1 MAMDFFAAQDHARQT
16 TRRLVWVFV
25 MLVSSLILLTSLLVS
40 FVFYSGEPHAK
51 GQAPQGFIN
60 YLLAKPDA
68 ALLTALLVLAGV
80 LLAMLV
86 RKSQL
91 AAGGQAVAEM
101 VGGERILVGLGNS
114 EELQSRYSVSHT
126 ALLRLLNVVEEMA
139 IAAGVPVP
147 PVYLIPGEGINAFA
161 AGYNSQDAVI
171 GVTAGAISELNRQEL
186 QGVVAHEFSHIL
198 NGDMRLNIRLMVM
211 MFSLTCIAEVGHFM
225 LRNGRSS
232 SSREG
237 NAFGLLGLGFLVIG
251 YVGVFC
257 ASLLR
262 AAVSRQREFLADSS
276 AVQFTR
282 DHQGI
287 ASALYKIGKLGSRL
301 RIAEHDDV
309 RHFFFSD
316 VRLSQLSSDAGWW
329 DTHPPLETRIAALVP
344 GWQPGQPLPFKL
356 AEPDIFLRT
365 SNTANTSGTASTA
378 TADVAEQA
386 LSALQ
391 QLRAGTAAIRDVT
404 APHSDAENTSSSNSQ
419 RWFHATQQRL
429 VALLALQP
437 EGQANLPVSTQLIQT
452 ELNGLSEASKAL
464 LHKADG
470 AEALAYACVLD
481 DKQLAAQLRSLQLE
495 LKPGVWQALDHWVTA
510 TAGMSLLVKLMLL
523 QLAAPLLREFAGAR
537 RHVLKHRVHQLM
549 LHDQFVDETEAMVW
563 LWLNHL
569 LHDRP
574 EQQHAN
580 LSVRQASESIAQLL
594 SVAGQISGL
603 AKTQVQ
609 QLVVA
614 HLPDLNEWPA
624 AGTELFQLTT
634 QVSTLLRLQGS
645 AKQALWQALLA
656 ITLHDQ
662 RLDVQELSL
671 LHLYALV
678 LEIPLAPAA
687 AR

>member
-16 TRRLVWVFV
+16 TRRLVAVFV
-25 MLVSSLILLTSLLVS
+25 VLVSSLILLTSLLVS

-51 GQAPQGFIN
+51 GHAPQGFIN

-68 ALLTALLVLAGV
+68 AVLTALLVLAGV
-80 LLAMLV
+80 SVAMMV

-91 AAGGQAVAEM
+91 AAGGHVVAQM

-114 EELQSRYSVSHT
+114 EELQSRYPVSHA

-171 GVTAGAISELNRQEL
+171 GVTAGAIAELNRQEL

-211 MFSLTCIAEVGHFM
+211 MFSLTCIAEVGHFL

-237 NAFGLLGLGFLVIG
+237 NAFGLLGLGLLVIG

-344 GWQPGQPLPFKL
+344 GWQPDQPLPFRL
-356 AEPDIFLRT
+356 PEPD
-365 SNTANTSGTASTA
+365 TAWRSSSTA
-378 TADVAEQA
+378 AAPDVAEQA

-391 QLRAGTAAIRDVT
+391 QLRTSAAAFRDV
-404 APHSDAENTSSSNSQ
+404 AASDHQAASASANKSE

-429 VALLALQP
+429 AALLALQP
-437 EGQANLPVSTQLIQT
+437 EGQANWPVSTQLILT
-452 ELNGLSEASKAL
+452 EFNGLSEASKAL

-470 AEALAYACVLD
+470 AEALVYACVLD
-481 DKQLAAQLRSLQLE
+481 DEQLAAQLQSLQLE
-495 LKPGVWQALDHWVTA
+495 LNPGVWQALDHWVTA

-523 QLAAPLLREFAGAR
+523 QLASPLLREFGGAR
-537 RHVLKHRVHQLM
+537 RKVLKYRVQQVM
-549 LHDQFVDETEAMVW
+549 LHDQHIDNAEALVW
-563 LWLNHL
+563 LWLSHL
-569 LHDRP
+569 LN
-574 EQQHAN
+574 EQPTQQTDLTITQARTSVAN
-580 LSVRQASESIAQLL
+580 LLT
-594 SVAGQISGL
+594 VAGQFSGVQSS
-603 AKTQVQ
+603 QVPA
-609 QLVVA
+609 LVGGY
-614 HLPDLNEWPA
+614 LPESFEWPNATA
-624 AGTELFQLTT
+624 ADAFQLSG
-634 QVSTLLRLQGS
+634 QMLTLLRLQGS
-645 AKQALWQALLA
+645 AKQMLWQALLA
-656 ITLHDQ
+656 VTLHDQ
-662 RLDVQELSL
+662 RLDLHELSL
-671 LHLYALV
+671 LHLYALM

-687 AR
+687 AH

>member
-51 GQAPQGFIN
+51 GHTPQGFIN

-80 LLAMLV
+80 LLAMMV

-91 AAGGQAVAEM
+91 AAGGHVVAEM

-114 EELQSRYSVSHT
+114 EELQSRYPVSHT

-171 GVTAGAISELNRQEL
+171 GVTAGAIAELNRQEL

-287 ASALYKIGKLGSRL
+287 ASALYKIGQLGSRL

-316 VRLSQLSSDAGWW
+316 VHLSQLSSDAGWW

-344 GWQPGQPLPFKL
+344 GWQPGQPLPFQL
-356 AEPDIFLRT
+356 PEPDTSLRT
-365 SNTANTSGTASTA
+365 SSTA
-378 TADVAEQA
+378 AAPDGAEQA

-391 QLRAGTAAIRDVT
+391 QLRASSSALHDVT
-404 APHSDAENTSSSNSQ
+404 DSDSQVAAATGGNPQ

-429 VALLALQP
+429 AALLALQP
-437 EGQANLPVSTQLIQT
+437 EGQANLSVSTQLIQT
-452 ELNGLSEASKAL
+452 ELSGLSEASKAL

-470 AEALAYACVLD
+470 AEALVYACVLD
-481 DKQLAAQLRSLQLE
+481 DEQLAAQLQSLQLE
-495 LKPGVWQALDHWVTA
+495 LNPGVWQALDHWVTA

-523 QLAAPLLREFAGAR
+523 QLAAPLLREFGGAR
-537 RHVLKHRVHQLM
+537 RKVLKYRVQQVM
-549 LHDQFVDETEAMVW
+549 LHDQHIDNTEALVW
-563 LWLNHL
+563 LWLSHL
-569 LHDRP
+569 LNELP
-574 EQQHAN
+574 AQQAN
-580 LSVRQASESIAQLL
+580 LTITQARASVANLL
-594 SVAGQISGL
+594 TVAGQFSG
-603 AKTQVQ
+603 VQ
-609 QLVVA
+609 PAEVPALVVGY
-614 HLPDLNEWPA
+614 LPELFEWPQATA
-624 AGTELFQLTT
+624 ADAYQLSG
-634 QVSTLLRLQGS
+634 QMLTLLRLQGS
-645 AKQALWQALLA
+645 AKQTLWQALLA
-656 ITLHDQ
+656 VTLHDQ
-662 RLDVQELSL
+662 RLDLHELSL
-671 LHLYALV
+671 LHLYALM
-678 LEIPLAPAA
+678 LEIPLAAAA